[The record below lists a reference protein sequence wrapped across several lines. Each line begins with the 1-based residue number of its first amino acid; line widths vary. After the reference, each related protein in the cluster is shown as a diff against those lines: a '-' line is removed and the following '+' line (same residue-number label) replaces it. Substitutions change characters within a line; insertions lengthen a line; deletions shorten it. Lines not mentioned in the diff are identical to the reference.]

1 MQRQAM
7 ARIHKNMNQDIKNVV
22 ATTGLSK
29 AGIEFILDSINNS
42 IKKALGNKADKNQI
56 SPTPQYV
63 DPSNNATKADLFA
76 LENKLQTTIHA
87 LDKKVDK
94 LETKIESLEIKVD
107 TKIES
112 LEGRMDHLETKFD
125 KLEVK
130 VDKLDQKM
138 DKLGET
144 LSAKID
150 SQFRWIVGTLI
161 ALMLAFGGVLPYLA
175 KILPHL

>member
-1 MQRQAM
+1 MRHQAM
-7 ARIHKNMNQDIKNVV
+7 AKTHKDMNQDIKDIV
-22 ATTGLSK
+22 ATTGLSQ

-42 IKKALGNKADKNQI
+42 IKKALSNRGDKNQI
-56 SPTPQYV
+56 STTPQYV

-76 LENKLQTTIHA
+76 LENKLQATIHA

-94 LETKIESLEIKVD
+94 LDVRIG
-107 TKIES
+107 S
-112 LEGRMDHLETKFD
+112 LEGRMDNLETK
-125 KLEVK
+125 V
-130 VDKLDQKM
+130 